1 MGAGSAEATRIVA
14 VRHGETVWNAEMR
27 MQGQLDT
34 ELNAH
39 GRWQAA
45 RAGAALAGEGIEAI
59 VASDLSRALDT
70 AKAIAAVVG
79 LPIATDAGLRERGF
93 GEFEGHTY
101 AEIDTRWPVEAARWR
116 RHDPDFGPVGGETL
130 TAFFARAVAALTR
143 IAAAARGRTICI
155 VTHGGVL
162 DCLYRAAAGVDLG
175 AARTWELGNA
185 AINRVLF
192 TGEGFTLVGWG
203 DSGHLD
209 GATLDDASEG
219 DGEGRAVTLSAAR

>member
-1 MGAGSAEATRIVA
+1 MSAGPGAAEVTRIVA

-34 ELNAH
+34 ALSAH

-45 RAGAALAGEGIEAI
+45 RAGQALAGEGIEAI
-59 VASDLSRALDT
+59 VASDLARAFDT
-70 AKAIAAVVG
+70 ARAIADVVG
-79 LPIATDAGLRERGF
+79 LEVETDAGLRERCF
-93 GEFEGHTY
+93 GEFEGYTY
-101 AEIDTRWPVEAARWR
+101 AEIDARWPVEAALWR
-116 RHDPDFGPVGGETL
+116 RHDPAFGPAGGETL
-130 TAFFARAVAALTR
+130 IAFFDRAVASLTR
-143 IAAAARGRTICI
+143 IAVAARGRTICV

-162 DCLYRAAAGVDLG
+162 DCLYRVAAGVDLA

-203 DSGHLD
+203 DTGHLD
-209 GATLDDASEG
+209 GVTLDDASEV
-219 DGEGRAVTLSAAR
+219 EGATAS